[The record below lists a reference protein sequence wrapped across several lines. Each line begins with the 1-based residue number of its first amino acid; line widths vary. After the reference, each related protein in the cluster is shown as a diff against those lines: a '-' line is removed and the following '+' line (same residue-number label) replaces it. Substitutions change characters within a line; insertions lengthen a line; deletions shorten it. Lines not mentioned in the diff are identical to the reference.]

1 MSHPYHCGD
10 ATFVLMLH
18 INDDAFDDIEHTS
31 QVFVTEIYTYIY
43 TRIVCALIRRPNGPY
58 GYVQIGSVK
67 IRTNTAFDG
76 MEHP

>member
-1 MSHPYHCGD
+1 MNVSQNEIWCTGVSHPYHCGD

-43 TRIVCALIRRPNGPY
+43 I
-58 GYVQIGSVK
+58 QGSF
-67 IRTNTAFDG
+67 A
-76 MEHP
+76 H